1 MSKAEEQADRL
12 MAFLHRNKED
22 RGVMA
27 DLRCGFS
34 PAKEH
39 RAWPHIAQLCRLE
52 LPWSRIPVQT
62 VCAAFA
68 THSDNAKTGNMGTA
82 MQKIA
87 GKNKDGLASFEKRF
101 QRLLSCDTKEELCDH
116 LPAVVRMAK
125 AKGIPVNYRQMYCDI
140 CWWEVSDIKVRW
152 ASSFWGVAGGEE

>member
-1 MSKAEEQADRL
+1 MSNAEEQADRL
-12 MAFLHRNKED
+12 IAFLLKNKED

-68 THSDNAKTGNMGTA
+68 THPKNTDSGNIGSTLREIAKEM
-82 MQKIA
+82 
-87 GKNKDGLASFEKRF
+87 ASAEKRF
-101 QRLLSCDTKEELCDH
+101 QRLLICDTKEELCDH
-116 LPAVVRMAK
+116 LSAVVRVAK

-140 CWWEVSDIKVRW
+140 CWWDGKFPPKLRW
-152 ASSFWGVAGGEE
+152 ADAFWGSTGGEE